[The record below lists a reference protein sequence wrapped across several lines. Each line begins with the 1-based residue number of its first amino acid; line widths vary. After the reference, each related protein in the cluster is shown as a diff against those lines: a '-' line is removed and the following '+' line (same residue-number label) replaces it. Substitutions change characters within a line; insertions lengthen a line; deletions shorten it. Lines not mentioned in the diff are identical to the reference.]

1 MKAIVAGAGI
11 GGLTAALF
19 LHRAGVACEVFE
31 RAPAIRELGVG
42 INLLPHALAT
52 LAEIGVADA
61 VEAEGIAPER
71 LAYRTRDGRTVW
83 EEPRGRAAGL
93 PFPQVSVHRG
103 RLQGV
108 LHEAVV
114 DRMPEGTVH
123 LDRALES
130 FREAPGGI
138 EAVFAAAD
146 GARETAQGDVLIGAD
161 GIHSTLRRALFP
173 DEGPPRWSG
182 RMMWRGTAPWPAF
195 GEGRSFVIAGGNDT
209 RLVLFPIRDLGNGA
223 MLTNWVMAV
232 RVAEDGAPLPVRE
245 DWQGRGPRGRCLE
258 ALEGFSIPELDVHAL
273 IGATEEVW
281 EFPMCDREPLPRW
294 SHGRATLLGDAAHPM
309 YPFGGNGSAQAMLD
323 AKALAPCLA
332 SGDDAARALAA
343 YDEARREAV
352 YRIVASNRT
361 GGPERVIDAVEERAA
376 EPGADVERLVPMAE
390 RERIVRSYTQLAG
403 FTKEQLAA
411 AGGRG

>member
-19 LHRAGVACEVFE
+19 LHKAGVDCEVWE

-71 LAYRTRDGRTVW
+71 LTYRTRDGRTVW

-108 LHEAVV
+108 LHRAVL
-114 DRMPEGTVH
+114 DRLPEGTVH

-130 FREAPGGI
+130 VRETQGGV
-138 EAVFAAAD
+138 EVTFAAAD
-146 GARETAQGDVLIGAD
+146 GARETARGDVLIGAD
-161 GIHSTLRRALFP
+161 GIHSTLRRTLFP
-173 DEGPPRWSG
+173 EEGAPRWSG
-182 RMMWRGTAPWPAF
+182 RMMWRGTTPWPAF
-195 GEGRSFVIAGGNDT
+195 EGGRSFVIAGGNDA
-209 RLVLFPIRDLGNGA
+209 RLVLFPIGDLGGGA
-223 MLTNWVMAV
+223 MQTNWVLVV

-245 DWQGRGPRGRCLE
+245 DWQGRGPRGRCVE
-258 ALEGFSIPELDVHAL
+258 AVEGFHVPELDVHAL

-281 EFPMCDREPLPRW
+281 EFPMCDREPLARW
-294 SHGRATLLGDAAHPM
+294 SHGRVTLLGDAAHPM
-309 YPFGGNGSAQAMLD
+309 YPFGGNGSAQAMVD
-323 AKALAPCLA
+323 ARALAACL
-332 SGDDAARALAA
+332 SGATDAEAALAA

-352 YRIVASNRT
+352 YRIVASNRA
-361 GGPERVIDAVEERAA
+361 GGPERVIDAVEAA
-376 EPGADVERLVPMAE
+376 GDDGAEVERLVPMAE

-403 FTKEQLAA
+403 FTKEQLAVVGTRA
-411 AGGRG
+411 